1 MTLAADE
8 VTAAANAWLWFPPDA
23 QVVDTADLLLIN
35 WPAYFAKEP
44 SLMRFTPAGDL
55 KAAFDAAAGA
65 VRSWGFASLTA
76 WVKLDAPGGFE
87 QLLRERGVLDETV
100 DVFALDLSADRSVG
114 LSADRAAAASGGF
127 AMRWRGDLE
136 TSRDFEAVGIAAFG
150 QGSIP
155 DDPTLTRLGAQAHED
170 HRAGRG
176 AQVIAYD
183 GDRAVGAAGLSMA
196 GKVARLWGGGVLPE
210 ARGRGVYRAMVAA
223 RLRYAVDHG
232 AVMALVKGRVETS
245 GPILRRL
252 GFEAYGQERSYRVPA

>member
-35 WPAYFAKEP
+35 WPGYFKKEP
-44 SLMRFTPAGDL
+44 SLMRFTPAGEVR
-55 KAAFDAAAGA
+55 AAFDAAAEV
-65 VRSWGFASLTA
+65 VRSWGFPSLTA
-76 WVKLDAPGGFE
+76 WVKLDAPGGLE
-87 QLLRERGVLDETV
+87 ELLRERGVLDETV
-100 DVFALDLSADRSVG
+100 DVFALDLGAPRPTVQ
-114 LSADRAAAASGGF
+114 SGDF
-127 AMRWRGDLE
+127 AIRWRGDLE
-136 TSRDFEAVGIAAFG
+136 TSRDFEAVGIAAFE

-155 DDPTLTRLGAQAHED
+155 DDPTLARLGAEARED
-170 HRAGRG
+170 YLAGRG

-196 GKVARLWGGGVLPE
+196 GTVARLWGGGVLPR

-223 RLRYAVDHG
+223 RLHYAVDHG
-232 AVMALVKGRVETS
+232 AVMALVKGRIETS

-252 GFEAYGQERSYRVPA
+252 GFQAYGQERSYRVTA